1 MSVMRASRLLLDTNV
16 WFDYFMGEGRS
27 LQAIQGL
34 IEAGLDGRADLL
46 YAPTSAKDLFYLIP
60 RRLRSTDGS
69 GGGKAS
75 VSYRPAAWACV
86 ERMMELATAAP
97 LSHAECE
104 LARMLR
110 STFGDFED
118 NLIIAAGE
126 TAKADYIVTN
136 DKPLLTAAPE
146 ACITPERA
154 LALLALAR

>member
-34 IEAGLDGRADLL
+34 IEAGLDGRNGYPP

-60 RRLRSTDGS
+60 RRLRSTDPTRRRE
-69 GGGKAS
+69 AS
-75 VSYRPAAWACV
+75 ASYRPAAWACV

-118 NLIIAAGE
+118 NLIVAAGE
-126 TAKADYIVTN
+126 TRKADDIVTN
-136 DKPLLTAAPE
+136 DKPLLLPPLPKHA
-146 ACITPERA
+146 
-154 LALLALAR
+154 

>member
-1 MSVMRASRLLLDTNV
+1 MPLMHASRLLVDTNI
-16 WFDYFMGEGRS
+16 WLDYFLAEGPS
-27 LQAIQGL
+27 LAAIQGI
-34 IEAGLDGRADLL
+34 IEASVDGRTDLL

-60 RRLRSTDGS
+60 RRLRLAD
-69 GGGKAS
+69 AS
-75 VSYRPAAWACV
+75 DARKPAESYQPAAWACV

-97 LSHAECE
+97 LSYAECE

-118 NLIIAAGE
+118 NLIVAAGE

-136 DKPLLTAAPE
+136 DRQLLSAVPE

-154 LALLALAR
+154 LALLDFVR

>member
-16 WFDYFMGEGRS
+16 WFDYFMGQGRS

-60 RRLRSTDGS
+60 RRLCSTDES
-69 GGGKAS
+69 GGGKAP

-118 NLIIAAGE
+118 
-126 TAKADYIVTN
+126 
-136 DKPLLTAAPE
+136 KPLLAAAPE